1 MQVKSFTNL
10 LHQQKFYSDSL
21 NIGPDNFSSNLDM
34 FLAIGERK
42 THGKFLSGIQG
53 HSGFNKHP
61 ASTYVLNEILVSS
74 ILGSV
79 VYCHEEGF
87 PIMLSSLFCQS
98 FLKLLQ
104 EVSPLIFG
112 CIHAHFQFDSP
123 HLNKTYPDWP
133 L

>member
-1 MQVKSFTNL
+1 
-10 LHQQKFYSDSL
+10 
-21 NIGPDNFSSNLDM
+21 M

-74 ILGSV
+74 TLCSV
-79 VYCHEEGF
+79 IYYHEEGF
-87 PIMLSSLFCQS
+87 PGMFSSLFCQS

-104 EVSPLIFG
+104 EVSLLIFG
-112 CIHAHFQFDSP
+112 CIHEQFHFDSP
-123 HLNKTYPDWP
+123 FNSANYLKYKYN
-133 L
+133 